1 MEGYNKKVIMS
12 YWTICRMK
20 TTKKIYVKVS
30 IIFLLGGI
38 LLFSSCEKEENQKIE
53 ANRKTLFMYLP
64 WSSNLT
70 NYFYNN
76 ISDLEKCITKIGL
89 NNEKVIV
96 FISTGSTEAMMF
108 EIVSS
113 HGRCKREI
121 LKKYKSPPFTTID
134 GITAILNDVKA
145 FAPASVYT
153 MIIGCHGMGWLPV
166 YEMKV
171 RSAPHMKMHWEYQG
185 VPLTRYFGGLTAE
198 YQTDIK
204 SLASGIANA
213 GMKME
218 YILFDDCYMSSI
230 EVAYELKDV
239 TKYLIG
245 STSEMMA
252 YGMPYAAIGEYLLGN
267 PDYQS
272 GCEEFYNF
280 YSTYEIMPC
289 GTLAVTD
296 CSELENMAAIIKSI
310 NSKYSFDKSLRG
322 TIQRLDGYTPVIFYD
337 FADYITSLCNDPIL
351 LNQFREQL
359 NHLVPYKTHT
369 KNFYTMAKGIIP
381 INTFSGI
388 TTSDP
393 SDNPMTV
400 LKENT
405 LWYKVAHN

>member
-204 SLASGIANA
+204 SLR
-213 GMKME
+213 
-218 YILFDDCYMSSI
+218 YC
-230 EVAYELKDV
+230 
-239 TKYLIG
+239 
-245 STSEMMA
+245 
-252 YGMPYAAIGEYLLGN
+252 
-267 PDYQS
+267 
-272 GCEEFYNF
+272 
-280 YSTYEIMPC
+280 
-289 GTLAVTD
+289 
-296 CSELENMAAIIKSI
+296 
-310 NSKYSFDKSLRG
+310 
-322 TIQRLDGYTPVIFYD
+322 
-337 FADYITSLCNDPIL
+337 
-351 LNQFREQL
+351 
-359 NHLVPYKTHT
+359 
-369 KNFYTMAKGIIP
+369 
-381 INTFSGI
+381 
-388 TTSDP
+388 
-393 SDNPMTV
+393 
-400 LKENT
+400 
-405 LWYKVAHN
+405 

>member
-1 MEGYNKKVIMS
+1 MLAKLILYS
-12 YWTICRMK
+12 
-20 TTKKIYVKVS
+20 
-30 IIFLLGGI
+30 LLTQ
-38 LLFSSCEKEENQKIE
+38 F
-53 ANRKTLFMYLP
+53 
-64 WSSNLT
+64 NLHPR
-70 NYFYNN
+70 
-76 ISDLEKCITKIGL
+76 
-89 NNEKVIV
+89 
-96 FISTGSTEAMMF
+96 TEAMMF

-405 LWYKVAHN
+405 LWYKAAHN

>member
-1 MEGYNKKVIMS
+1 MEGYNKKVIMN
-12 YWTICRMK
+12 YWTICKMK
-20 TTKKIYVKVS
+20 TTEETYVKVS
-30 IIFLLGGI
+30 IIFLLGGF
-38 LLFSSCEKEENQKIE
+38 LLFSSCEKEEKIE
-53 ANRKTLFMYLP
+53 TNWKTLFIYLP
-64 WSSNLT
+64 WSLNLM

-76 ISDLEKCITKIGL
+76 ISDLKKCITKIGL
-89 NNEKVIV
+89 NNEKIIV
-96 FISTGSTEAMMF
+96 FISTGSTEAMML
-108 EIVSS
+108 EIAYS
-113 HGRCKREI
+113 HGKCKCKI
-121 LKKYKSPPFTTID
+121 FKKYKSPPLTTIG

-145 FAPASVYT
+145 FAPAPVYA

-166 YEMKV
+166 NEMKV
-171 RSAPHMKMHWEYQG
+171 RSAPYMKMLWEYQG

-218 YILFDDCYMSSI
+218 YILFDDCYMPSI

-252 YGMPYAAIGEYLLGN
+252 YGMPYATIGEYLLGN

-272 GCEEFYNF
+272 VCEGFYNF
-280 YSTYEIMPC
+280 YLTYEIMPC

-296 CSELENMAAIIKSI
+296 CSELENMATIIKSI

-322 TIQRLDGYTPVIFYD
+322 TIQRLDSCTPVIFYD
-337 FADYITSLCNDPIL
+337 FVDYVTILCNASIL
-351 LNQFREQL
+351 LSQFREQL

-369 KNFYTMAKGIIP
+369 KKFYSMAKGIIS

-388 TTSDP
+388 ITSDP

-400 LKENT
+400 LKENI
-405 LWYKVAHN
+405 LWYKATHN